1 MYNKI
6 QINQRETENSH
17 VVLHAAVLQCIYIC
31 RPQLTQ
37 PSGKGGTL
45 AYLQEWLS

>member
-6 QINQRETENSH
+6 QINHREQSRGFICSGFTR
-17 VVLHAAVLQCIYIC
+17 IYVC
-31 RPQLTQ
+31 RARLTQ